1 MRNPAA
7 LLLASLLAVPALA
20 GIGLASLTNKDA
32 TGGLKEALTQGA
44 QMAVAALGKE
54 NGFYGDPK
62 VKIPLPE
69 TLQKV
74 EKPMRMM
81 GMGKQFDELVLSMNR
96 AAEAAVPESKTLLVN
111 AVKNMSVEDA
121 KKILTGGDTAGT
133 EYFKRQTEAP
143 LATKFL
149 PIVKQATDK
158 VGLAQQYNSLAG
170 QAVSYGLVKQ
180 DQATIEQYVT
190 KKTLDGLYLM
200 IGEEEKAIRKDPVG
214 QSSALLKKVFG
225 ALR

>member
-1 MRNPAA
+1 MRRPVS
-7 LLLASLLAVPALA
+7 LLLSALIAVPALA
-20 GIGLASLTNKDA
+20 AIGLDSLTNKDA
-32 TGGLKEALTQGA
+32 SGGLREALTQGA

-54 NGFYGDPK
+54 NGFYGDPR

-69 TLQKV
+69 SLQKV

-96 AAEAAVPESKTLLVN
+96 AAEAAVPEAKVLLTD
-111 AVKNMSVEDA
+111 AVKKMTVEDA

-133 EYFKRQTEAP
+133 EYFKKHTEAP
-143 LATKFL
+143 LAKKFL
-149 PIVKQATDK
+149 PMVKQATDK

-170 QAVSYGLVKQ
+170 QAKTFGLVKD

-200 IGEEEKAIRKDPVG
+200 IAEEEKAIRKDPVG

>member
-1 MRNPAA
+1 MRKLAV

-20 GIGLASLTNKDA
+20 GLESLTNKDA
-32 TGGLKEALTQGA
+32 TGGLKAALDQGA
-44 QMAVAALGKE
+44 QFAVSALGKE
-54 NGFYGDPK
+54 NGFFGDPR
-62 VKIPLPE
+62 VKIPLPDS
-69 TLQKV
+69 LRKV

-81 GMGKQFDELVLSMNR
+81 GMGKQFDQLDLSMNR
-96 AAEAAVPESKTLLVN
+96 AAEAAVPEAKALLTD
-111 AVKNMSVEDA
+111 AVKNMTVEDA
-121 KKILTGGDTAGT
+121 KQILSGGDTAGT
-133 EYFKRQTEAP
+133 EYFKKHTEAA
-143 LATKFL
+143 LAKKFL

-170 QAVSYGLVKQ
+170 QAKSFGLVKD

-225 ALR
+225 SLR

>member
-1 MRNPAA
+1 MMRKLSA

-20 GIGLASLTNKDA
+20 GLESLTNKDA
-32 TGGLKEALTQGA
+32 TGGLKAALDQGA
-44 QMAVAALGKE
+44 QFAVSVLGKE
-54 NGFYGDPK
+54 NGFYGDPR
-62 VKIPLPE
+62 VKIPLPDG
-69 TLQKV
+69 LRKV
-74 EKPMRMM
+74 EKPMRMV
-81 GMGKQFDELVLSMNR
+81 GKGKQFDELVLSMNR
-96 AAEAAVPESKTLLVN
+96 AAEAAVPEAKALLTD
-111 AVKNMSVEDA
+111 AVKKMTVEDA
-121 KKILTGGDTAGT
+121 KQILAGGDTAGT
-133 EYFKRQTEAP
+133 EYFKKHTESP
-143 LATKFL
+143 LAKKFL

-170 QAVSYGLVKQ
+170 QAKSFGLVKD
-180 DQATIEQYVT
+180 DQATVEQYVT

>member
-1 MRNPAA
+1 MRKLAA
-7 LLLASLLAVPALA
+7 LLVVSLLALPALA
-20 GIGLASLTNKDA
+20 GLESLTNKDA

-44 QMAVAALGKE
+44 QYAVNALGKE
-54 NGFYGDPK
+54 NGFYGDPR

-69 TLQKV
+69 SLRKV

-81 GMGKQFDELVLSMNR
+81 GMGKDFDELVLSMNR
-96 AAEAAVPESKTLLVN
+96 AAEAAVPEARALLTD
-111 AVKNMSVEDA
+111 AVKKMTVEDA
-121 KKILTGGDTAGT
+121 KQIIGGGETAGT
-133 EYFKRQTEAP
+133 EYFKKHTETP
-143 LATKFL
+143 LAKKFL

-170 QAVSYGLVKQ
+170 QARSFGLVKD

-190 KKTLDGLYLM
+190 KRTLDGLYLM
-200 IGEEEKAIRKDPVG
+200 IAEEEKAIRKDPVG

>member
-1 MRNPAA
+1 MRKLAA
-7 LLLASLLAVPALA
+7 LLVVSLLALPALA
-20 GIGLASLTNKDA
+20 GLESLTNKDA

-44 QMAVAALGKE
+44 QYAVNALGKE
-54 NGFYGDPK
+54 NGFYGDPR

-69 TLQKV
+69 SLRKV

-96 AAEAAVPESKTLLVN
+96 AAEAAVPEAKALLTD
-111 AVKNMSVEDA
+111 AVKKMTVEDA
-121 KKILTGGDTAGT
+121 KQIIGGGETAGT
-133 EYFKRQTEAP
+133 EYFKKHTEAP
-143 LATKFL
+143 LAKKFL

-170 QAVSYGLVKQ
+170 QARSFGLVKD

-190 KKTLDGLYLM
+190 NRTLDGLYLM
-200 IGEEEKAIRKDPVG
+200 IAEEEKAIRKDPVG

-225 ALR
+225 ALK